1 MLFLLCLKNVDLL
14 LVFHCKVHIAMN
26 QSLIPSHKGQ
36 RKMVK
41 INKIKNTSQAYT
53 NLVSYV
59 CVCIMGIG
67 VVSVYTVY
75 AAIVNIRDWYVVC
88 IYI

>member
-1 MLFLLCLKNVDLL
+1 
-14 LVFHCKVHIAMN
+14 
-26 QSLIPSHKGQ
+26 
-36 RKMVK
+36 MVK

-53 NLVSYV
+53 DLVSYV

-75 AAIVNIRDWYVVC
+75 AAIVNIRDWYDVC